1 MMSDRYDRVLTAI
14 RRQEPDRVPWA
25 LWGHFPAIPF
35 LNYYSWEKANR
46 DGAELAKAHIALL
59 NALDYKMDLLKVTPF
74 YRFMAYQW
82 GSKFR
87 FTNNDEVVETV
98 DVLVKEA
105 KDWQKLWVLDPY
117 YSQPSRSSNSWNWI
131 PESRVY

>member
-87 FTNNDEVVETV
+87 FTNNDE
-98 DVLVKEA
+98 LKRQRIGRNSGFLI
-105 KDWQKLWVLDPY
+105 QKKSYVNTFDQL
-117 YSQPSRSSNSWNWI
+117 RFFR
-131 PESRVY
+131 EK